1 MMGLIMDNKLDIENS
16 DANIKAH
23 REEQKPEQLD
33 SEIVIDETG
42 KPKIKSRKWKIKLI
56 INIKLIF

>member
-42 KPKIKSRKWKIKLI
+42 KPKIKSRK
-56 INIKLIF
+56 